1 MDIHN
6 VKKFGNN
13 ILAVQSNVVFVSA
26 RTLPSSSNPST
37 HSYQQIVKNK
47 REKNNF
53 SPNIRNEIKI
63 QINHIPPKRD

>member
-37 HSYQQIVKNK
+37 HSYQQIVENK
-47 REKNNF
+47 REKKKLHVFLAKYQKWN
-53 SPNIRNEIKI
+53 
-63 QINHIPPKRD
+63 